1 MQIYLCKQGEPGQLT
16 EVKNELKDLQETVG
30 GYIEVVRLQSNLILI
45 CNDESKLNGS
55 LPNRWCRG
63 DIICGDFFFCGVDGE
78 DFCDVPEDLLPVI
91 NAFYGPPQY
100 DKEGERIGCRLKK
113 TKS

>member
-1 MQIYLCKQGEPGQLT
+1 MRIYLCKQGEPGQLA
-16 EVKNELKDLQETVG
+16 EIKNELKELQETVG
-30 GYIEVVRLQSNLILI
+30 GCIEPYRLQSNLILI
-45 CNDESKLNGS
+45 CNEEGKLNGS

-78 DFCDVPEDLLPVI
+78 DFCDVPEKCVPALEAL
-91 NAFYGPPQY
+91 YGPPQY
-100 DKEGERIGCRLKK
+100 DKEGERIVCQPKK